1 MAAIRDSASN
11 FTTVAALNITGYLPN
26 DVLGDLLLAI
36 VVVKTTTATVTVAAT
51 GWTTLAQSFVSSG
64 HTTAILYKVST
75 GTDTDPVFSWAT
87 TTAIAG
93 VHIIALQD
101 VNTSSPFN
109 GTGGAGT
116 GYRIVTSLTTAA
128 VGFMPQ
134 LTTTVDNSLV
144 LYALTTNTAV
154 VPMIMEGPV
163 VYEYGAD
170 YSTNSSAL
178 SYTVQRTAGQT
189 SGTVGYSQTTAA
201 TFTGHAI
208 VLGISP
214 SITGATGT
222 SVIPSYCAGD
232 SSKYIS
238 PINGITA
245 YNAQTAFSVLGGA
258 TGATGATGIRPFGVT
273 LAGANLESATV
284 SGASGVATDS
294 GLNSYHSMG
303 TMTHATIVTKQYK
316 GALLNVGGATGG
328 INIGYR
334 NILVH
339 SKPTTP
345 ASYQNT
351 DGIGRD
357 VTKGI
362 GFGIASGATGSFTN
376 TANAYLSGNW
386 KIWHVHGSNTAFDTA
401 THVPM
406 VVHPGATG
414 PAAGA
419 TGSKIIGSTGLL
431 DTTNVGSF
439 GFFSSAVGSPTP
451 SWQFGSM
458 WALDTTVI
466 AGGNQYFPVDTKGM
480 TKAAAV
486 GKERLSVIQQGI
498 DQALV
503 LQPLQFGNGGTD
515 PIYLNLDSSAIEFPK
530 IYDVAKKQVFY
541 NSVPNAAGI
550 TYYAGAGDTIIH
562 SNATLISQDKYVWG
576 FDPNTSASATYTFN
590 NTVIN
595 GAGIVTLNANVPL
608 TSVAFTNCSEIPVRP
623 ASGANGPVMT
633 LCNFNA
639 AAGNTCYGA
648 TGTLGASGAAVIING
663 TSQTDLQTALDR
675 LVSCT
680 FTNNT
685 NVAGALKINYTGGAT
700 GITLTNADKT
710 FSNNTYD
717 LNLIGAT
724 GTSWRWTNTSS
735 IANASTYTT
744 VPGNSLVVQNTTTF
758 GQITFDSYV
767 QSDYNSAVYRLF
779 YKQLN
784 TSGSSLKFG
793 TNDAVLVKSLSTDLS
808 ADGSFEVKGKA
819 TSSSVTFNYDYIYN
833 TQGAWVANN
842 SYKVGDQFS
851 NRVGATTTWYEVTTA
866 YTSGSTFG
874 TTDTTKSTVITGPSV
889 VLVVVGRANADY
901 FNVSATLAPFTTTI
915 IAAINSQELN
925 YSNVLSAT
933 GTVGTITGAFPTW
946 SGVVTGLVST
956 GQMYV
961 GQSISATSGIGA
973 LYGGSPTSCTITSIP
988 SLTSITYTVT
998 GTSATTPVGGSITN
1012 IIG

>member
-11 FTTVAALNITGYLPN
+11 YTTATALNITGYLPN
-26 DVLGDLLLAI
+26 DIVGDLLLAI

-51 GWTTLAQSFVSSG
+51 GWTSLAQSFVSSG
-64 HTTAILYKVST
+64 HTTAVLYKTST
-75 GTDTDPVFSWAT
+75 GVDTDPVFTWST
-87 TTAIAG
+87 TSAIAG
-93 VHIIALQD
+93 VHIVALQD

-109 GTGGAGT
+109 GTGGAVT
-116 GYRIVTSLTTAA
+116 GFRSTLSTTTAA
-128 VGFMPQ
+128 RGFMPQ
-134 LTTTVDNSLV
+134 LTTTIDNSLI
-144 LYALTTNTAV
+144 LYILTTNTAI
-154 VPMIMEGPV
+154 VPMIMEGPC

-189 SGTVGYSQTTAA
+189 PSTVGYSQIANT

-214 SITGATGT
+214 SVTGATGT
-222 SVIPSYCAGD
+222 AIIPAYCAGD
-232 SSKYIS
+232 DSKYIS
-238 PINGITA
+238 PINGV
-245 YNAQTAFSVLGGA
+245 TAFFGQGAFAVLGGA
-258 TGATGATGIRPFGVT
+258 SGATGATGIRPFGQDIGGIT
-273 LAGANLESATV
+273 LQSAAV
-284 SGASGVATDS
+284 AASTDA

-303 TMTHATIVTKQYK
+303 TMTHAAITTKQYK
-316 GALLNVGGATGG
+316 GAYLPVGGATGG
-328 INIGYR
+328 IDIGYR

-339 SKPTTP
+339 AKPTTP
-345 ASYQNT
+345 ATYQNT

-362 GFGIASGATGSFTN
+362 AFGIASGATGSATNITN
-376 TANAYLSGNW
+376 TYITGNW
-386 KIWHVHGSNTAFDTA
+386 KIWHVHGANTAFNTA

-414 PAAGA
+414 PVAGA
-419 TGSKIIGSTGLL
+419 TGSKVLGSTGLL

-439 GFFSSAVGSPTP
+439 GFFSSAVGVTTP
-451 SWQFGSM
+451 SWQFGSL

-466 AGGNQYFPVDTKGM
+466 AGGNQYFPVDTKGLA
-480 TKAAAV
+480 KAASV

-498 DQALV
+498 DQALI

-530 IYDVAKKQVFY
+530 IYDIAKKQVFY

-590 NTVIN
+590 NTVVN
-595 GAGIVTLNANVPL
+595 GAGEILLTAKVPL
-608 TSVAFTNCSEIPVRP
+608 TSVTFSNCSEIPVRP
-623 ASGANGPVMT
+623 TSGATGPIMT
-633 LCNFNA
+633 LCTFNA
-639 AAGNTCYGA
+639 AAGNTSYGA

-663 TSQTDLQTALDR
+663 TSQTDIQAALDR
-675 LVSCT
+675 LVTCT

-685 NVAGALKINYTGGAT
+685 TAAGALKINYVGGAT

-710 FSNNTYD
+710 FSGNTYD

-735 IANASTYTT
+735 TANASSYTT

-808 ADGSFEVKGKA
+808 ADGTFEVKGQA

-851 NRVGATTTWYEVTTA
+851 NRVGAATTWYEVNIA
-866 YTSGSTFG
+866 YTSGSSFG
-874 TTDTTKSTVITGPSV
+874 TTDTAKVNAITGPSV

-915 IAAINSQELN
+915 IAAINAQELN

-933 GTVGTITGAFPTW
+933 GTVASVTGAFPTW
-946 SGVVTGLVST
+946 SATVTGITST

-961 GQSISATSGIGA
+961 GQSISATSNIGA
-973 LYGGSPTSCTITSIP
+973 LYGGLPSSCIITGIP

-998 GTSATTPVGGSITN
+998 GTSATTPIGGSITN

>member
-1 MAAIRDSASN
+1 MATIRDSASN
-11 FTTVAALNITGYLPN
+11 YTTANALNITGYLPN
-26 DVLGDLLLAI
+26 DVADDLLLAI
-36 VVVKTTTATVTVAAT
+36 VVVKTTTATVTVSAT
-51 GWTTLAQSFVSSG
+51 GWTSLAQSFVSSG
-64 HTTAILYKVST
+64 HTTAILYKTST
-75 GTDTDPVFSWAT
+75 GADTDPVFSWST
-87 TTAIAG
+87 TSAIAG

-116 GYRIVTSLTTAA
+116 GYKIVTSTATAA

-144 LYALTTNTAV
+144 LYALTTNTAI

-189 SGTVGYSQTTAA
+189 PGTVGYSQTTAS
-201 TFTGHAI
+201 TFVGHAI
-208 VLGISP
+208 ILGISP
-214 SITGATGT
+214 SVTGATGT
-222 SVIPSYCAGD
+222 AVIPAYCAGD
-232 SSKYIS
+232 SSLYIS
-238 PINGITA
+238 PINGTTA
-245 YNAQTAFSVLGGA
+245 YNGQAAFAVLGGA
-258 TGATGATGIRPFGVT
+258 TGATGATGIRPFGIS
-273 LAGANLESATV
+273 LAGSNLESCAV
-284 SGASGVATDS
+284 AASTDV

-303 TMTHATIVTKQYK
+303 TMTHGTIVTKRYK
-316 GALLNVGGATGG
+316 GAYLAVGGATGG

-357 VTKGI
+357 ITKGI
-362 GFGIASGATGSFTN
+362 GFGIASGATGAYTN
-376 TANAYLSGNW
+376 TTNTYISGNW
-386 KIWHVHGSNTAFDTA
+386 KIWHVHGSNTPFDTA

-439 GFFSSAVGSPTP
+439 GFFSSAVGTPTP

-498 DQALV
+498 DQSLV

-550 TYYAGAGDTIIH
+550 TYYAGSTDTIIQ
-562 SNATLISQDKYVWG
+562 SNSTLISQDKYFWG
-576 FDPNTSASATYTFN
+576 FHPSTSASATYTFN
-590 NTVIN
+590 NTVVN
-595 GAGIVTLNANVPL
+595 GAGIVTLNVNVPL

-623 ASGANGPVMT
+623 ASGATGPILT
-633 LCNFNA
+633 SCNFNA
-639 AAGNTCYGA
+639 AAGNTSYGA

-663 TSQTDLQTALDR
+663 TSQTDIQNALNR
-675 LVSCT
+675 LVTCS

-685 NVAGALKINYTGGAT
+685 NAAGALKVNYTGGAT
-700 GITLTNADKT
+700 GITLTNSDKT
-710 FSNNTYD
+710 FSSNTYD

-724 GTSWRWTNTSS
+724 GTSWIWTNTSS
-735 IANASTYTT
+735 TANASSYITQ
-744 VPGNSLVVQNTTTF
+744 PGNTVTVQNTTTF

-767 QSDYNSAVYRLF
+767 QADYTSAVYRLF

-808 ADGSFEVKGKA
+808 GDGTFEVKG
-819 TSSSVTFNYDYIYN
+819 TVSSSSVTFNYDYIYN

-842 SYKVGDQFS
+842 TYKVGDQFS
-851 NRVGATTTWYEVTTA
+851 NRVAATTTWYEVTTA

-874 TTDTTKSTVITGPSV
+874 TTDTSKCSVISGPSV
-889 VLVVVGRANADY
+889 ILVVVGRGNADY
-901 FNVSATLAPFTTTI
+901 FNVTATLAPFTTTI
-915 IAAINSQELN
+915 IAAINIQELN

-933 GTVGTITGAFPTW
+933 GTVGSITGAFPTW
-946 SGVVTGLVST
+946 SATVTGITST

-961 GQSISATSGIGA
+961 GQSISSTNGIGQ
-973 LYGGSPTSCTITSIP
+973 LYGGLPASCVITSIP
-988 SLTSITYTVT
+988 SATSITYTVT